1 MGTDGDKD
9 GVVVLLQGAEGHV
22 HTDFG
27 VENDVDPSPLNVA
40 NLPLDDIARQTIVG
54 NAIAH
59 DAAGT
64 VLRLVN
70 IDMVAQPGQVVGTGQ
85 TGGASADDGDLL
97 IQLRNGL
104 EVLVRGEALGIGP
117 VGGETLQFADVH
129 GLVHGTAAA
138 AALAGMGTDTAADAR
153 EGIVAEH
160 HPGGAHVIA
169 SGDEAHVA
177 GDVDASGAGVLAG
190 AGNQLAANTSGT
202 SLLHDVLLI
211 LRPEVLDGRQN
222 RVGCRLSQA
231 AHGGILDDGAQVLQ
245 GFDVPFLALAGGD
258 AVEDFQH
265 PLGADTAGSTLA
277 AGLLLD
283 EVQVEPG
290 GVHHAGVLIHDDEAA
305 GTHDGAQR
313 CQGLIVQRGVD
324 VFGGDTATGG
334 ATGLGRLEL
343 LPVGDAAADGI
354 DDFGQGGTH
363 GNFHQAG
370 VHNVAGQGKNLGAGA
385 LLRAELTEPVGP
397 IEHDG
402 RYRSQGFHVVDDG
415 GLTKQ
420 AALEGEGRLLPRF
433 EAMRAVSSPQT
444 KAPAPMRISMSKSKP
459 EPKMSFPRTPSSRAI
474 SRAACR
480 RSTAMGYSARMYTTP
495 WLAPMA

>member
-1 MGTDGDKD
+1 MGDDIPFDVVIGDLLFKALVQNTGAAQVLINAGGSHFGLVDGVDDVLGATVGIAAYEDTGHRGGLGVAVCHHTVPIELDSALDELGVRRLGDGGNDDVKLLHIGLTAGHGLAPAGAVELAQLLLHDADAVELAANAHKVGGVDQGADLDAFFQSVLDLHLVGGHIFLGPAVKHDHFLGAQTDCGTGRVDGGVAAADDGHLLAGEVQVLLQDHPFQEVQAVVNPFQVFPRDPQVERLLGTDGDKD

-22 HTDFG
+22 HTDLG

-40 NLPLDDIARQTIVG
+40 DLPLDDIARQTIVG

-97 IQLRNGL
+97 IHLCNGL

-117 VGGETLQFADVH
+117 VGSETLQFADVH

-138 AALAGMGTDTAADAR
+138 AALTGMGTDTAADAG

-211 LRPEVLDGRQN
+211 LRAEVLDGRQN

-231 AHGGILDDGAQVLQ
+231 AHGGILDDGAQVL
-245 GFDVPFLALAGGD
+245 
-258 AVEDFQH
+258 
-265 PLGADTAGSTLA
+265 
-277 AGLLLD
+277 
-283 EVQVEPG
+283 
-290 GVHHAGVLIHDDEAA
+290 
-305 GTHDGAQR
+305 
-313 CQGLIVQRGVD
+313 
-324 VFGGDTATGG
+324 
-334 ATGLGRLEL
+334 
-343 LPVGDAAADGI
+343 
-354 DDFGQGGTH
+354 
-363 GNFHQAG
+363 
-370 VHNVAGQGKNLGAGA
+370 
-385 LLRAELTEPVGP
+385 
-397 IEHDG
+397 
-402 RYRSQGFHVVDDG
+402 
-415 GLTKQ
+415 
-420 AALEGEGRLLPRF
+420 
-433 EAMRAVSSPQT
+433 
-444 KAPAPMRISMSKSKP
+444 
-459 EPKMSFPRTPSSRAI
+459 
-474 SRAACR
+474 
-480 RSTAMGYSARMYTTP
+480 
-495 WLAPMA
+495 